1 MVVGHSRTTVRAW
14 VRGAGALA
22 ATAALTAACAVQSA
36 PAQPTHD
43 GDATAFLSRYV
54 TSDGRVVRPDQ
65 GGDTVSEGQAY
76 ALLIAATKGD
86 EARFATVWT
95 WTRTH
100 LQRPD
105 GLLAWHWSNGAVQDA
120 TPAADADVDTAV
132 ALLKAAARFHVSSY
146 RRSGTL
152 LARAVLAYESVRTPA
167 GQVVVAGPWAT
178 ASPATVNPSYLVA
191 GTASYLAAATGDR
204 RWNAVATAT
213 ATLDSELA
221 DRYALPP
228 DWATVAASPAG
239 TGAAVT
245 AVTSPDGATPPQY
258 GLDAVR
264 LVIRLATS
272 CSSSDRHLAARYL
285 TALGTPGEPG
295 ARSLTGS
302 ALVTWRNPATDIAL
316 WAAATAAGRTSVA
329 DAALQSA
336 RALARNTPTYY
347 GRAWLALGP
356 LLWETRTGVCS

>member
-1 MVVGHSRTTVRAW
+1 MGTGGGSTRRGRSTDCGL
-14 VRGAGALA
+14 RGAECSRA
-22 ATAALTAACAVQSA
+22 ARARSDAA
-36 PAQPTHD
+36 
-43 GDATAFLSRYV
+43 AFLSRYV

-76 ALLIAATKGD
+76 ALLIAAASGD
-86 EARFATVWT
+86 AARFARVWN
-95 WTRTH
+95 WTRVH

-105 GLLAWHWSNGAVQDA
+105 GLLAWHWRAGSVLDA

-132 ALLKAAARFHVSSY
+132 ALLRAADRFRVAAY
-146 RRSGTL
+146 RRSGVA

-167 GQVVVAGPWAT
+167 GPVVVAGPWAT
-178 ASPATVNPSYLVA
+178 TSPATVNPSYVVA

-204 RWNAVATAT
+204 RWTAVAAAT
-213 ATLDSELA
+213 ATLDRELA

-239 TGAAVT
+239 AAPAVT
-245 AVTSPDGATPPQY
+245 AVTSPDGSTPPQY

-272 CSSSDRHLAARYL
+272 CSTADRHLAARYL
-285 TALGTPGEPG
+285 AALGTPGEPG
-295 ARSLTGS
+295 ARSLTGAS
-302 ALVTWRNPATDIAL
+302 LVTWRNPATDVAL

-329 DAALQSA
+329 DSALQSA

-347 GRAWLALGP
+347 GNAWLALGP